1 MIIYIII
8 LMMEGGKMSQNT
20 DGKKVCKYC
29 QSEIPKKAKVCP
41 QCRKKQGGKGKI
53 ILLVLLAFIL
63 LGSCIGGSDGETE
76 TNNTVTTNNS
86 GIESVENTTQE
97 TVEIVYTPCNVD
109 DMMDMLEENA
119 LKAEKTYQ
127 DQYLEITGRL
137 SVVDSDGSY
146 ISLYPLNDEWAFT
159 GVQCFIQNDEQLDKV
174 LEMKIGDTVTL
185 KGKVKDIGEV
195 IGYTMDIDSI
205 N

>member
-1 MIIYIII
+1 
-8 LMMEGGKMSQNT
+8 MEGGKMSQNT

>member
-1 MIIYIII
+1 
-8 LMMEGGKMSQNT
+8 MMEGGKMSQNT

>member
-1 MIIYIII
+1 
-8 LMMEGGKMSQNT
+8 MEGGKMSQNT

-119 LKAEKTYQ
+119 LKAE
-127 DQYLEITGRL
+127 E
-137 SVVDSDGSY
+137 
-146 ISLYPLNDEWAFT
+146 
-159 GVQCFIQNDEQLDKV
+159 
-174 LEMKIGDTVTL
+174 
-185 KGKVKDIGEV
+185 
-195 IGYTMDIDSI
+195 
-205 N
+205 